1 MTSADRY
8 QSDMR
13 RWQPR
18 FSTDAG
24 TRLVRPELP
33 NNFDAAQH
41 NRWGIP
47 TASEQQYQANNRA
60 MYNLVDIPPVAPAVP
75 RGWQSPSAVD
85 ALSIAG
91 RYGGDEA
98 MADTSMNILGS
109 NGWQPVLNN
118 PQAPMQGPPAPTST
132 PSTPAWFQSALADA
146 SERTSTM
153 GGVDDP
159 ISYKSRMMDNLE
171 SRSSQNAQ
179 QRWSQGGQQEA
190 QGSTISPQRRSFWRT
205 GRIDA
210 SSAPDVR
217 PAPVRFNNSPS
228 GWSAY

>member
-1 MTSADRY
+1 MTAADRY
-8 QSDMR
+8 KSDMR

-41 NRWGIP
+41 NRWGTP

-109 NGWQPVLNN
+109 NRWQPVLNN
-118 PQAPMQGPPAPTST
+118 APPPRQGPPAPTAT

-146 SERTSTM
+146 SERSITQRPT
-153 GGVDDP
+153 G
-159 ISYKSRMMDNLE
+159 
-171 SRSSQNAQ
+171 NAQ
-179 QRWSQGGQQEA
+179 QRWSE
-190 QGSTISPQRRSFWRT
+190 GSSSAPVISQQRRSFWRT

-210 SSAPDVR
+210 SSAPDASR
-217 PAPVRFNNSPS
+217 PAPVQFNNSPS